1 MYRREKGRVGGVKS
15 VNEKYIAKLLKCEG
29 MASGE
34 IESIIEALASG
45 ELTIECIE
53 SQMIESVEACMIYK

>member
-1 MYRREKGRVGGVKS
+1 MKS

>member
-1 MYRREKGRVGGVKS
+1 VKEGGAKS
-15 VNEKYIAKLLKCEG
+15 MNEKYIVKLLKCEG
-29 MASGE
+29 MTSGE

-45 ELTIECIE
+45 ELTIERIE